1 MKTNYIKLLDGTT
14 LHPNY
19 FYVTSC
25 GIVRRFIDG
34 KIVGNTYSLEYSNEF
49 IKEKT
54 TIEDIVENSVKSNEE
69 VKAIISH
76 L

>member
-1 MKTNYIKLLDGTT
+1 MKTNYIKLLDGTM

-19 FYVTSC
+19 FYITSC

-34 KIVGNTYSLEYSNEF
+34 KIVGNTYSLENPNEF

-54 TIEDIVENSVKSNEE
+54 TIDDIVEKSVKSNEE